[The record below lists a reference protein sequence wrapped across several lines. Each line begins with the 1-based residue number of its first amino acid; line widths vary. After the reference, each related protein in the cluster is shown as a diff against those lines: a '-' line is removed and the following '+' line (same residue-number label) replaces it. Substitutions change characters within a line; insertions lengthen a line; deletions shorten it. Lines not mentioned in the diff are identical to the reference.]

1 LTINKE
7 MLREGVAQFGVTLSD
22 FQLNQ
27 FEQYY
32 QLLIEWNKKF
42 NLTAITNP
50 DEVVSKHFVDSL
62 SSRYFLPSELDDSK
76 IVDIGSGPGLPG
88 VALKIAFP
96 EINLLLI
103 ESIGKKA
110 RFLETLISHLDLK
123 KTKVINTRV
132 EGIPSLYP
140 EYVSAFQFA
149 TARAVGRLLWLL
161 ELSAPLLAKD
171 ARLLLWKGRDQIA
184 GLPKIVNEI
193 KKRGFELV
201 ETKPYR
207 IPLWNLD
214 RFLVCLKRL

>member
-1 LTINKE
+1 MTINKE
-7 MLREGVAQFGVTLSD
+7 MLKDGVAQFGVTLSD
-22 FQLNQ
+22 FQLDQ
-27 FEQYY
+27 FERYY

-62 SSRYFLPSELDDSK
+62 SSHYFLPRELDDFK

-171 ARLLLWKGRDQIA
+171 AKLLLWKGRDQIA

-193 KKRGFELV
+193 RKRGFELV